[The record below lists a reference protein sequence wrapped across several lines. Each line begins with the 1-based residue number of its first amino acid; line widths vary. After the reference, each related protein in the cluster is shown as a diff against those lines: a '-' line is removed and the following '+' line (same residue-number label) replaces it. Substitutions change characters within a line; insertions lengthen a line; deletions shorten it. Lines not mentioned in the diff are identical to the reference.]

1 MLRGMWDLPK
11 PRIEPVSPVLADG
24 FFTIEPK
31 RITAGRERR
40 EEGHVIGCC
49 LSPVK
54 VKLSWSNLEDPA
66 GLDLSRRVSILGCQ
80 I

>member
-1 MLRGMWDLPK
+1 M
-11 PRIEPVSPVLADG
+11 SPVLADG

-31 RITAGRERR
+31 RITGGRERR
-40 EEGHVIGCC
+40 EGGHVIGCC

-54 VKLSWSNLEDPA
+54 DELSWSNLEDRA